1 MTGLQELVE
10 PTLRMYNAERNVCEN
25 KSARQDVKSRN
36 RLLKASVL
44 FRHLEMDELLAA
56 FASRLSSVVPLSKVT
71 FTSSI
76 LDQTFCHQLS
86 SDSEQPIHQLEYR
99 IDDDKGMMGNL
110 IVARSG
116 QFLSAEL
123 RYVNL
128 SVDALVGPL
137 RNATLYR
144 QACQT
149 ALVDTLTGLQNRT
162 ALDDALSREPATT
175 AITEKSLLVCD
186 VDRFKRI
193 NDRFGHKAG
202 DMVLRQFARVL
213 RVNVPESDCVYRY
226 GGDEFVVILNHASID
241 RAAMIAEQIS
251 RAIRSTRIQID
262 NQCIDLTT
270 TIGVTGVLP
279 GESLDEVFLRA
290 DEALLI
296 GKRAGK
302 NQVVVQ

>member
-10 PTLRMYNAERNVCEN
+10 PTLRVFNAERKDCEN
-25 KSARQDVKSRN
+25 RASRQNLKSRN
-36 RLLKASVL
+36 RLAKASVL
-44 FRHLEMDELLAA
+44 YRHLEMDDLLAA
-56 FASRLSSVVPLSKVT
+56 FAARLSSVVPLTTIT
-71 FTSSI
+71 FTSSV
-76 LDQTFCHQLS
+76 LDQTFYHRLS
-86 SDSEQPIHQLEYR
+86 SGEGLAEHQLEYR
-99 IDDDKGMMGNL
+99 VDDDRGTMGSL
-110 IVARSG
+110 VVARAG

-144 QACQT
+144 QACQS

-162 ALDDALSREPATT
+162 ALDAALSREPHT
-175 AITEKSLLVCD
+175 ARNIEKSLLVCD

-193 NDRFGHKAG
+193 NDGFGHKTG

-213 RVNVPESDCVYRY
+213 RVNVPESDGVYRY
-226 GGDEFVVILNHASID
+226 GGDEFVIILTHTSME

-251 RAIRSTRIQID
+251 EAIRRTRIQIA
-262 NQCIDLTT
+262 NKCIDLTT
-270 TIGVTGVLP
+270 TIGVTGVKP

-302 NQVVVQ
+302 NQVVVR